1 MLSNL
6 EEISWKNAN
15 KVFEDADGRIR
26 LKRPEHFLNMT
37 RFKFSHV
44 CFLNNFLFVGL
55 SKTKTGMKVWYV

>member
-37 RFKFSHV
+37 SRVKMKNPKHCWFKVRQRGRFKRRKLV
-44 CFLNNFLFVGL
+44 
-55 SKTKTGMKVWYV
+55 